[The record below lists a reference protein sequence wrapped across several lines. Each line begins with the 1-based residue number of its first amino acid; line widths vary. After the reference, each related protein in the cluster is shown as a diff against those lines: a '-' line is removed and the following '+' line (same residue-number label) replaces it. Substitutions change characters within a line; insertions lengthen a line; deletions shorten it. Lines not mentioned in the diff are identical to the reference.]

1 MLWGD
6 TGRSEDPHIPAETL
20 CTHADQGLLPTV
32 WQQDVCPWSLS
43 SGQPAIP
50 ETGSFPPVVL
60 PCRAG
65 WLPTAALSTC
75 QMAEAHLT
83 YCEWISCHYTGERRT
98 GALGEQPTTT
108 SAIPQYKIKRLGK
121 KENLPILGLHPLH
134 TTVCP
139 PPKMHLADK

>member
-1 MLWGD
+1 MVRLAWKTIHGCC
-6 TGRSEDPHIPAETL
+6 GGFGPQAIGPLSYNKQRRRSAAAERAAASTQAWQALPKGTL
-20 CTHADQGLLPTV
+20 CTHADQGLPPTV

-83 YCEWISCHYTGERRT
+83 YCEWISCHYTYVQ
-98 GALGEQPTTT
+98 AFL
-108 SAIPQYKIKRLGK
+108 
-121 KENLPILGLHPLH
+121 
-134 TTVCP
+134 
-139 PPKMHLADK
+139 